1 MASSPQRCGNLH
13 RFSDEHRAAGS
24 AVHQGRGALVAID
37 LPTTFFFAQGRI
49 ASTGPGSAPWSILCD
64 NAAFDPKGGICGR
77 LASALAMDKVG
88 FCALHL
94 ASA

>member
-37 LPTTFFFAQGRI
+37 LPTTFFFLLRG
-49 ASTGPGSAPWSILCD
+49 GSRVRAPDPHHGQSYATTRL
-64 NAAFDPKGGICGR
+64 DPKGGICGR